1 MTFSATGQY
10 CLDHRAGSR
19 PSITSWR
26 DIIGRRGFAR
36 TTGSAATRFTGQLV
50 FAVSRT
56 RPGAS
61 VRGESTVRG
70 GSRRQLE
77 PFARARAA
85 GAALRAR
92 LRRASQ
98 VRILIRSRGPS
109 DWRFSCSEGD
119 ARWWEKEKRPIE
131 TWSVSLFRREKFL
144 FTLFISFV
152 NEGFLKLTKKH
163 FFISTHEIHFEPQI
177 RYVLSLFWK
186 KKIRRFR

>member
-1 MTFSATGQY
+1 MTFSAAGRY
-10 CLDHRAGSR
+10 RLDHRAGSR
-19 PSITSWR
+19 PSITSRR
-26 DIIGRRGFAR
+26 DITGGRGFAR

-50 FAVSRT
+50 FTVSRT
-56 RPGAS
+56 RRGAS

-70 GSRRQLE
+70 CSRGQLE

-119 ARWWEKEKRPIE
+119 ARRWEKEKRP
-131 TWSVSLFRREKFL
+131 VSLFRREKFHL
-144 FTLFISFV
+144 ALFIPLENELFRIFSPNGWNSFCV
-152 NEGFLKLTKKH
+152 KLV
-163 FFISTHEIHFEPQI
+163 SEE
-177 RYVLSLFWK
+177 
-186 KKIRRFR
+186 